1 MNTASLEIVVLQ
13 CAGHFDMVALIQN
26 VERAET
32 DNFGL
37 YNLYCTVEKLTAVSV
52 CSGIFLSTFWSLFKN
67 TQSAFIFCSFF
78 QLCQA
83 FPLS

>member
-1 MNTASLEIVVLQ
+1 MSTTSLLIVILL
-13 CAGHFDMVALIQN
+13 CAGSFGMVALIQN

-32 DNFGL
+32 NNFRL
-37 YNLYCTVEKLTAVSV
+37 YNLHCTVEKLTAVSV
-52 CSGIFLSTFWSLFKN
+52 CSGIVLSTFWSLFKN
-67 TQSAFIFCSFF
+67 TQSAFIFYPFF